1 MTAFDRSGFTVTQ
14 RGRAEDALHFAR
26 KHEQRVWG
34 SGDHEKARAEVERLE
49 AVLASWPN
57 EERTHRV
64 VESAA
69 DRFLVLFENA
79 QEGWTCARTTTPPRN
94 P

>member
-1 MTAFDRSGFTVTQ
+1 MNTPNDTTGGCCPPPPSSAFARSGFTVTQ

-34 SGDHEKARAEVERLE
+34 SGSDHEKARAEVERLE

-57 EERTHRV
+57 
-64 VESAA
+64 
-69 DRFLVLFENA
+69 
-79 QEGWTCARTTTPPRN
+79 ARDMAPP